1 MTDPTTTTPPSLTG
15 LRPADELRAIKE
27 SVQRNDWAQPDS
39 AVVPGGTSALGPA
52 PDPVDALS
60 NTDIPGLLDQL
71 RPLREAQQWF
81 SGDPAA
87 VTEYAEKWQRVADL
101 AREAGNCFHI
111 SVRRH
116 TADWG
121 GEAGDQYRE
130 NAVTQQDDL
139 DLVVE
144 AAESIVAL
152 VTAAGDMAGSSRAQ
166 IQESVTHCVNDI
178 ITRLPDYYNVLNS
191 GHPAAL
197 NHVLADVA
205 AVVDGWA

>member
-1 MTDPTTTTPPSLTG
+1 MTEPTTTTTPSLKG
-15 LRPADELRAIKE
+15 LRRADELRVIKE
-27 SVQRNDWAQPDS
+27 SVRRNDWVHPDS
-39 AVVPGGTSALGPA
+39 VVVPGGTSALGPA

-60 NTDIPGLLDQL
+60 NTNIPGLLDQL

-81 SGDPAA
+81 AGDPAA
-87 VTEYAEKWQRVADL
+87 VTEYAERWQRVADL
-101 AREAGNCFHI
+101 ARDAGTLFDT

-121 GEAGDQYRE
+121 GEAGVRYRE
-130 NAVTQQDDL
+130 NATTQQDDL
-139 DLVVE
+139 DMVVE

-152 VTAAGDMAGSSRAQ
+152 VTAAGDLAGSARAQ
-166 IQESVTHCVNDI
+166 IQESVTNCVNDI

-205 AVVDGWA
+205 AIVDAWS

>member
-1 MTDPTTTTPPSLTG
+1 MTELTTTTPPSPKG
-15 LRPADELRAIKE
+15 LRRADELREIKE
-27 SVQRNDWAQPDS
+27 SVRRNDWVGPDNV
-39 AVVPGGTSALGPA
+39 VVPGGTTALGPA

-60 NTDIPGLLDQL
+60 NTNIPGLLDQL
-71 RPLREAQQWF
+71 RPLRDAQQWF
-81 SGDPAA
+81 AGDPAA
-87 VTEYAEKWQRVADL
+87 VTEYADKWQRVADL
-101 AREAGNCFHI
+101 AREAGTRFDT

-121 GEAGDQYRE
+121 GEAGALYRE
-130 NAVTQQDDL
+130 NATAQQDDL
-139 DLVVE
+139 DLVAE

-178 ITRLPDYYNVLNS
+178 VTRLPGYYNVLNS

-205 AVVDGWA
+205 AIVDGWA